1 MFLKL
6 VELFN
11 FINEKFSG
19 CKYSILY
26 EMFFFL
32 NSNHFSVLNAG
43 FQLGSRMLEGA
54 NVIVVCNKNGHEFHI
69 TLDFRMQIIMYN

>member
-11 FINEKFSG
+11 FINEEFSG
-19 CKYSILY
+19 CKYNILY
-26 EMFFFL
+26 EMGFFK

-54 NVIVVCNKNGHEFHI
+54 NVIVVCNKNGDGFHI

>member
-1 MFLKL
+1 MDVNITFYTKW
-6 VELFN
+6 V
-11 FINEKFSG
+11 
-19 CKYSILY
+19 
-26 EMFFFL
+26 FFL

-54 NVIVVCNKNGHEFHI
+54 NVIVVCNKNGDEFHI